1 MFVKFLV
8 SYSLIV
14 GKVNLK
20 CFDKIQV
27 NFNLKSKA
35 TQNYSIDDSPMMNTM
50 ITSTIPVFD
59 VLANSPY
66 QFI

>member
-8 SYSLIV
+8 NYSLIV

-27 NFNLKSKA
+27 NLNLKSKA

-59 VLANSPY
+59 VLANSLH
-66 QFI
+66 QLI